1 MQISDSEKAIARH
14 LETVFGARPRVVVH
28 RQAAED
34 PFYIG
39 IAHAQDTPSPG
50 LVTLSTIGVSN
61 HPLYQDDGTEFPHT
75 RVEFIASCEAGQ
87 ESDLAEA
94 LFLAA
99 TFVGKSRGFACPGIF
114 LHGLIGRFRPASPVP
129 HALLTTPFAY
139 EGLDA
144 VKEFAGRRVSW
155 LLVQAVSADEIDYAQ
170 AHSTSALEDVFEEA
184 EIDWTSLDRAC
195 AMASR

>member
-1 MQISDSEKAIARH
+1 MQISDSEKAIAKH
-14 LETVFGARPRVVVH
+14 LESVFGNRPRIIVH
-28 RQAAED
+28 RPAEDD

-39 IAHAQDTPSPG
+39 VAHATDYPSPG
-50 LVTLSTIGVSN
+50 LVTLSTVGVSN
-61 HPLYQDDGTEFPHT
+61 HPLIQDDGTEFPHT

-87 ESDLAEA
+87 ENDLAEA

-99 TFVGKSRGFACPGIF
+99 SFVGKARGFACPGIF
-114 LHGLIGRFRPASPVP
+114 LHGLIGRFRPGTAVP

-155 LLVQAVSADEIDYAQ
+155 LLVQAVSSEEIDYAQ
-170 AHSTSALEDVFEEA
+170 ANSTGALEDVFEA
-184 EIDWTSLDRAC
+184 RDMDWTSLDRPC
-195 AMASR
+195 AMASN